1 MDIKQM
7 KSFIKKNIIDF
18 TELVINRYNY
28 LDLDELDAMI
38 LIKLNYLLKKDIRI
52 IDPKKLSY
60 SLSVTPNT
68 VSKRLN
74 QLIERDFIT
83 LTLTKGNDGV
93 MKEEFHLDK
102 LIDKIIITEE
112 MKSSNKKP
120 KTPLNLIQMIEL
132 ELKRPLSVLEI
143 QTVTKWI
150 EEDCY
155 SDLEIKEALYYSVKN
170 HKLSIKYI
178 DTLLLHKDEQV
189 EDEPNL
195 DYNPD
200 FIGEVKKLWEE

>member
-28 LDLDELDAMI
+28 LELDELDAMI

-74 QLIERDFIT
+74 QLIEKDFIT
-83 LTLTKGNDGV
+83 LTVSKGKDGL
-93 MKEEFHLDK
+93 MSEEFHLDK
-102 LIDKIIITEE
+102 LIDKIIVTEE
-112 MKSSNKKP
+112 IKSSNKKN
-120 KTPLNLIQMIEL
+120 KTPLNLIQMIEI

-143 QTVTKWI
+143 QTLTKWI
-150 EEDCY
+150 EEDGY
-155 SDLEIKEALYYSVKN
+155 TDFEIKEALYHAVKN
-170 HKLSIKYI
+170 NKLSIKYI
-178 DTLLLHKDEQV
+178 DTLLLHKDDEV
-189 EDEPNL
+189 EEEPKL

-200 FIGEVKKLWEE
+200 FINDVKKLWEE